1 MAWLNAQ
8 QGQPPR
14 KRETREIS
22 RAMNAVINGLSSTLD
37 DIADK
42 SQRVLSEYAARS
54 GPART
59 EVLVKF
65 AVKAIYQTSEMV
77 SKSPQYAWPLAATIC
92 EVAKGAP
99 DMHTVM
105 MGLMQSAGEGCPLS
119 VPLYVSYKVHGKA
132 LDKDAWCQQN
142 GYRCEAAPCPGSPL
156 VLAWPLLAGVAGL
169 LQVAQECWSVP
180 RGS

>member
-1 MAWLNAQ
+1 MGPRSGCLCAALQDLTGDPEYSAWTEVQRAL
-8 QGQPPR
+8 PPR
-14 KRETREIS
+14 KRESREIS

-42 SQRVLSEYAARS
+42 SQRVLAELSARR

-59 EVLVKF
+59 EVLLKF

-92 EVAKGAP
+92 EVANGAP
-99 DMHTVM
+99 EMDTVM
-105 MGLMQSAGEGCPLS
+105 LALMLSAGEGCPLC

-132 LDKDAWCQQN
+132 LDEDEWRQRN
-142 GYRCEAAPCPGSPL
+142 GYRYASTPILDLTDA
-156 VLAWPLLAGVAGL
+156 
-169 LQVAQECWSVP
+169 
-180 RGS
+180 RG